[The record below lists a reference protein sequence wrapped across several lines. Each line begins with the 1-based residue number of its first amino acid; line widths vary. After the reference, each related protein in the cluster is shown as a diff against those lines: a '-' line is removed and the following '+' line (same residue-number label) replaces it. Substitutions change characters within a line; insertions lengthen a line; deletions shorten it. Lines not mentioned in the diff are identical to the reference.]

1 MGYSYAPKS
10 GGEGVRGFSAKRGKQ
25 LAIAAIL
32 VFFTGIFYF
41 VGSTMTG
48 YATYSKSLETQLNN
62 TQDELTAVQEQKE
75 ICESVLENMR
85 SSLGSLNSS
94 LSTCGTDL
102 ASNRLSLDNCNKER
116 ASLESER
123 NNLSTSFNSC
133 RTENENSIQSYKQ
146 LARSSVRPICCSFGD
161 VQSAAI
167 RNWNIANNSI
177 VCTGNYTINCTSGE
191 SNY

>member
-1 MGYSYAPKS
+1 MGYNYSPQS
-10 GGEGVRGFSAKRGKQ
+10 NEGLQFGKKGKH
-25 LAIAAIL
+25 LAIAAVIIL
-32 VFFTGIFYF
+32 FAGIFYF
-41 VGSTMTG
+41 VGNTMTG

-62 TQDELTAVQEQKE
+62 TQAELTAVQEKKD

-85 SSLGSLNSS
+85 SNLGSLNSS
-94 LSTCGTDL
+94 LSTCGSNL

-116 ASLESER
+116 VRLENEG
-123 NNLSTSFNSC
+123 NNLSASLNSC

-167 RNWNIANNSI
+167 RNWNITNGSI
-177 VCTGNYTINCTSGE
+177 VCNGNYTINCTSGE